1 MAHEHKCCNKQ
12 KVKLGTWSAEE
23 DETLF
28 AYVINHDQIKWS
40 FVPELTG
47 LKRCGKSCR
56 LRWINYLNPNIKRG
70 NFTTEEINLIFSLQ
84 NSIGNK
90 WAQIAKHLP
99 GRTDNEIK
107 NLWNSKLKKKKKLLV
122 SNNQPNEASSSS
134 QTIHHISILESFDQR
149 HHPPTHT
156 DNFQPNHGPNMHSYH
171 ISILESFD
179 QRHHPPTHTDNF
191 QPNHGLNMHSSVDC
205 SLSEEPPMNRVYTIP
220 PYALSSMASNNGPI
234 MSSVP
239 HGHGLLKTSVS
250 YPMSYTSRMTP
261 TSYAQNY
268 PTGGLMHTNL
278 ITRIDDVQ
286 PYSSQPSE
294 KVDINKFFNFD
305 LFEEDPMKVEGSR
318 DNNSHVI

>member
-1 MAHEHKCCNKQ
+1 M
-12 KVKLGTWSAEE
+12 
-23 DETLF
+23 
-28 AYVINHDQIKWS
+28 
-40 FVPELTG
+40 G

-70 NFTTEEINLIFSLQ
+70 NFTTEEINLILSLQ

-134 QTIHHISILESFDQR
+134 ETIHHISILESFDQR
-149 HHPPTHT
+149 HHPRTNT
-156 DNFQPNHGPNMHSYH
+156 YNFQPNHGPK
-171 ISILESFD
+171 
-179 QRHHPPTHTDNF
+179 
-191 QPNHGLNMHSSVDC
+191 MHSSVDC
-205 SLSEEPPMNRVYTIP
+205 SLSEEPPMTRVYTIP

-239 HGHGLLKTSVS
+239 HGHGLLKSSVS
-250 YPMSYTSRMTP
+250 YPMSYTSSIWMTP
-261 TSYAQNY
+261 TSYARNY
-268 PTGGLMHTNL
+268 PTKGLMHTNL
-278 ITRIDDVQ
+278 ITGIDNDQ
-286 PYSSQPSE
+286 PYSSQHCE

-305 LFEEDPMKVEGSR
+305 LFEEDPMKVEGSG
-318 DNNSHVI
+318 DNNSHVIYSDFVLESWSKG

>member
-28 AYVINHDQIKWS
+28 DYVINHDQVKWS

-134 QTIHHISILESFDQR
+134 ETIHHISILESFDQC

-156 DNFQPNHGPNMHSYH
+156 YNFQPNHGP
-171 ISILESFD
+171 
-179 QRHHPPTHTDNF
+179 
-191 QPNHGLNMHSSVDC
+191 NMHSSVDC

-220 PYALSSMASNNGPI
+220 PYALSSMASNNGSI

-239 HGHGLLKTSVS
+239 HGHGLLKSSVS
-250 YPMSYTSRMTP
+250 YPMSYTSSIWMTP

-268 PTGGLMHTNL
+268 PTKGLMHTNL
-278 ITRIDDVQ
+278 ITGIDNDQ
-286 PYSSQPSE
+286 PYSSQHSE

-305 LFEEDPMKVEGSR
+305 LFEEDPMKVEGSG